1 VTAAVLPAVPATI
14 SPLRGLNHSL
24 RLAGRNVRKIFKNP
38 EQLIDVTIQPL
49 IMLLLFT
56 YVFGGALGASGG
68 GREAYL
74 QMLLPGVMVQTT
86 LFASMS
92 TGMALCTDIS
102 KGVFDR
108 FRSMPISRS
117 APLVGAV
124 LADVVRFLLSL
135 VIMIGVGYIIG
146 FRVQTGV
153 LSLLLDLVLMVAF
166 GLSLCWISVWVG
178 MLVKSP
184 QAVPGAMIAFI
195 LPLGFGS
202 NIFVPSETM
211 PGWLQAFT
219 DINPVTF
226 LTDVNRALLTG
237 GPLANHLWGALAW
250 MAGFV
255 LVFYPLAMRA
265 YRRRM
270 S

>member
-1 VTAAVLPAVPATI
+1 MTTAALPAVPTSIGPVRA
-14 SPLRGLNHSL
+14 LRHA
-24 RLAGRNVRKIFKNP
+24 RTLAGRNVRKIFKNP
-38 EQLIDVTIQPL
+38 EQLIDVTLQPL

-56 YVFGGALGASGG
+56 YVFGGALGGG
-68 GREAYL
+68 SQDAYL
-74 QMLLPGVMVQTT
+74 QVLLPGVMVQTT

-92 TGMALCTDIS
+92 TGIGLCADIS

-108 FRSMPISRS
+108 FRSLPIGRS

-124 LADVVRFLLSL
+124 LADVVRFLMSL
-135 VIMIGVGYIIG
+135 VIILAVGYLMG
-146 FRVQTGV
+146 FRIQTGV
-153 LSLLLDLVLMVAF
+153 LSTLLDLGLMVAF

-211 PGWLQAFT
+211 PGWLRAFT

-226 LTDVNRALLTG
+226 LTDANRALLTG
-237 GPLANHLWGALAW
+237 GPVAEHLWGALAW
-250 MAGFV
+250 MAGFF

-265 YRRRM
+265 YKRRM

>member
-1 VTAAVLPAVPATI
+1 MTIATLPLSI
-14 SPLRGLNHSL
+14 SPVRATGHSL
-24 RLAGRNVRKIFKNP
+24 TLAGRNVRKIFKNP
-38 EQLIDVTIQPL
+38 EQLLDVTLQPL

-56 YVFGGALGASGG
+56 YAFGGVLGMASGG

-86 LFASMS
+86 LFASMA

-108 FRSMPISRS
+108 FRSMPIGRS

-124 LADVVRFLLSL
+124 LADIVRFLISL
-135 VIMIGVGYIIG
+135 VIILVVGYVMG
-146 FRVQTGV
+146 FRIQTGI
-153 LSLLLDLVLMVAF
+153 LSTVLDLALMVAF
-166 GLSLCWISVWVG
+166 GVSLCWVSVWVG

-211 PGWLQAFT
+211 PGWLRAFT
-219 DINPVTF
+219 EINPVTF
-226 LTDVNRALLTG
+226 LTDVNRALLSG
-237 GPLANHLWGALAW
+237 GPLENHLWGALAW

>member
-1 VTAAVLPAVPATI
+1 MTTLTVRSSIGPVQAL
-14 SPLRGLNHSL
+14 GHSL
-24 RLAGRNVRKIFKNP
+24 TLAGRNARKIFQNP
-38 EQLIDVTIQPL
+38 EQLIDVTLQPL
-49 IMLLLFT
+49 IMMLLFT
-56 YVFGGALGASGG
+56 YVFGGALGGD
-68 GREAYL
+68 RDAYL

-86 LFASMS
+86 LFASLA
-92 TGMALCTDIS
+92 TGMSLCTDIS

-108 FRSMPISRS
+108 FRSMPIGRS

-124 LADVVRFLLSL
+124 LADVVRFTIAI
-135 VIMIGVGYIIG
+135 VIMLGFGYLMG
-146 FRVQTGV
+146 FRIQTSV
-153 LSLLLDLVLMVAF
+153 FAALLDIVLMIGF
-166 GLSLCWISVWVG
+166 GLSLCWVSVWVG
-178 MLVKSP
+178 MLVKNP

-195 LPLGFGS
+195 LPLGFAS

-211 PGWLQAFT
+211 PGWLKAFT

-237 GPLANHLWGALAW
+237 GPVGSHLLGALAW

-265 YRRRM
+265 YKRRM
-270 S
+270 GG

>member
-1 VTAAVLPAVPATI
+1 MTTAIAPATI
-14 SPLRGLNHSL
+14 GPIRAFNHSL
-24 RLAGRNVRKIFKNP
+24 TLAGRNVRKIFKNP
-38 EQLIDVTIQPL
+38 EQLIDVTLQPL

-56 YVFGGALGASGG
+56 FVFGGALGAGDRG
-68 GREAYL
+68 AYL

-86 LFASMS
+86 LFASLA
-92 TGMALCTDIS
+92 TGMGLCTDIS

-108 FRSMPISRS
+108 FRSMPIGRS

-124 LADVVRFLLSL
+124 LADMVRFLISL
-135 VIMIGVGYIIG
+135 LIMLGVGYVMGFRIQTSVLAALLDIVLMIG
-146 FRVQTGV
+146 FGV
-153 LSLLLDLVLMVAF
+153 
-166 GLSLCWISVWVG
+166 SLCWVSVWVG

-195 LPLGFGS
+195 LPLGFAS
-202 NIFVPSETM
+202 NIFVPSSTM
-211 PGWLQAFT
+211 PGWLQAAT
-219 DINPVTF
+219 NVNPVTF
-226 LTDVNRALLTG
+226 LTEVNRALLSG
-237 GPLANHLWGALAW
+237 GPVAGPLWGALAW

-270 S
+270 GG

>member
-1 VTAAVLPAVPATI
+1 MTTATVPVTIGPVRAV
-14 SPLRGLNHSL
+14 NHSF

-56 YVFGGALGASGG
+56 YVFGGALGAGD
-68 GREAYL
+68 RAAYL
-74 QMLLPGVMVQTT
+74 QNLLPGVMVQTT
-86 LFASMS
+86 LFASLA
-92 TGMALCTDIS
+92 TGMGLCTDIS

-108 FRSMPISRS
+108 FRSLPIARS

-124 LADVVRFLLSL
+124 LADVVRFLISL
-135 VIMIGVGYIIG
+135 VIMLGVGYIMG
-146 FRVQTGV
+146 FRIQTGPLETV
-153 LSLLLDLVLMVAF
+153 LDLVLMIGF
-166 GLSLCWISVWVG
+166 GLSLCWASVWVG

-195 LPLGFGS
+195 LPLGFAS
-202 NIFVPSETM
+202 NIFVPSSTM
-211 PGWLQAFT
+211 PGWLQTIT
-219 DINPVTF
+219 DYNPVTF
-226 LTDVNRALLTG
+226 LSDANRALLNG
-237 GPLANHLWGALAW
+237 GEVSDPLLGALAW

-270 S
+270 G